1 MKFRVKEFRNKKG
14 VVKDS
19 FDLALIHVGETTR
32 AKAAIKPLDDKE
44 HKGGQPTQSSPQK
57 RGGEIH
63 QEFKILINEGKGDAT
78 TGEILKEIK
87 DKFGCDFI
95 KAGVPISGYA
105 VKRKTEVYIWSGKM
119 DAVAIRRKNG
129 DLEVFVVEWKTTDNL
144 YTVGTNWWEG
154 ATHFKNSLYQCLV
167 YRELLRAHL
176 KHNVVNAKVG
186 IILVPIHQKYP
197 VIICPGLC
205 LDFQKMRENLLLER
219 LEEFEWRAGFDKSI
233 YVHDIKLP
241 RKLFKESLIPA
252 FYVDEST
259 NTFKEDTRLKDI
271 LNDDATVGDLC
282 RFLGLPFIKRE
293 NIKKEDTTKEELE
306 QVNKKCFLHVTMTAK
321 FLVLNKPENNQ
332 HGVALSLFFSFS
344 LLVRAKPT
352 R

>member
-1 MKFRVKEFRNKKG
+1 M
-14 VVKDS
+14 KDS
-19 FDLALIHVGETTR
+19 FDPALIHVGETTR

-44 HKGGQPTQSSPQK
+44 HKGEQPTESSPQK
-57 RGGEIH
+57 RGQEIH
-63 QEFKILINEGKGDAT
+63 QKLKILINEGKGDAT

-95 KAGVPISGYA
+95 KADVSISSYA
-105 VKRKTEVYIWSGKM
+105 VKRETGVYIWSGRM

-129 DLEVFVVEWKTTDNL
+129 VLEVFVVEWKTNDTVETD
-144 YTVGTNWWEG
+144 WWEWPKN
-154 ATHFKNSLYQCLV
+154 FKNSLYQCLV
-167 YRELLRAHL
+167 YRELLWAHL
-176 KHNVVNAKVG
+176 KHNDVNAEVG
-186 IILVPIHQKYP
+186 IILVPIQQKYP
-197 VIICPGLC
+197 EIIYPGLC
-205 LDFQKMRENLLLER
+205 LDFQKMREDLLLKR
-219 LEEFEWRAGFDKSI
+219 LDEFEWCAGFDKSI
-233 YVHDIKLP
+233 SVHDIKLP

-259 NTFKEDTRLKDI
+259 NTFKEDTHLKDI

-282 RFLGLPFIKRE
+282 RFLGLPFLKRE
-293 NIKKEDTTKEELE
+293 STKKEDTTKEELE
-306 QVNKKCFLHVTMTAK
+306 QVNRKCFLHVTMTAK
-321 FLVLNKPENNQ
+321 FLVLNKPEKNQ